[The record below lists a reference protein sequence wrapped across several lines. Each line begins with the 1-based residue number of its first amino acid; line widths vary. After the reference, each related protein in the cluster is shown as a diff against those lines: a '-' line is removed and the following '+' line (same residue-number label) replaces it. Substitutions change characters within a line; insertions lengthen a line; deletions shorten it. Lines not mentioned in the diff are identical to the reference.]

1 MKFPALN
8 EFLKYLESIG
18 ELHRIKVEVDPELE
32 STEIAIRA
40 LKQGKPALLFENPKG
55 SKYPLA
61 MNILASERR
70 IEHALGMHPEELGE
84 KLIGFMERAIP
95 PKLNTILE
103 HKQIVKRLI
112 SSRPKKVSSGFAQ
125 EVVDTP
131 NLTQLPIQKCWSQ
144 DGGRFITL
152 GQVMTYDPVTQK
164 RNIGV
169 YRMQM
174 FDDSSTG
181 MHWQIQK
188 GGGFHYFQAQKL
200 GKEFELAVVLG
211 SDPTLLLASVAALP
225 EGIDEVMFAGF
236 LRGARIPMTRGKTIS
251 VDVPANAEFILE
263 GKVSLTESKLEGPF
277 GDHFGH
283 YSAASEFPVFRLNAI
298 THRRNPI
305 YPGTVV
311 GRPPME
317 DKFLGD
323 ATQQIL
329 GPLIRL
335 MHPEIRSLWAYY
347 EAGFHNLLVVEI
359 EERYA
364 KEAAKTAMSLIGEG
378 QLSLTK
384 CIVTVSAGVNPKDWN
399 SVLKEI
405 RENFDPHYDF
415 IMIPKVPLDT
425 LDFTSYKMNLGS
437 KMVIDACRKQ
447 RAESP
452 DDVGIN
458 SERRAKSN
466 QFGGMRPDKVGM
478 SYEQRAIQ
486 NLKSPPVPNVRD
498 SRAGQISNLKSI
510 DRRIIDVNLIEN
522 TLLIVK
528 IESQFT
534 PQSTQ
539 HSNTPIIQHS
549 NSSLGREVVEKLV
562 ALPKLSSLKLIAVV
576 SEDVDIR
583 DKESYIWGIFT
594 RFDCERDIIFTEQKL
609 VGISPVYSG
618 VMGIDATWKTG
629 YQKPLVMDERIVKLV
644 DAKWGKIWKKD

>member
-1 MKFPALN
+1 MKSKFLALG

-18 ELHRIKVEVDPELE
+18 ELQRVKVEVDPELE

-40 LKQGKPALLFENPKG
+40 LKQNKPALLFENPKG
-55 SKYPLA
+55 SLYPLA

-70 IEHALGMHPEELGE
+70 IEHALGIHPEELGE
-84 KLIGFMERAIP
+84 KLIGFMEQAIP
-95 PKLNTILE
+95 PKMDFIF
-103 HKQIVKRLI
+103 KQKSMVKRLLT
-112 SSRPKKVSSGFAQ
+112 SRPKITKWGVGQ
-125 EVVDTP
+125 ETLDKP
-131 NLTQLPIQKCWSQ
+131 NLTKFPIQKCWPL

-152 GQVMTYDPVTQK
+152 GQVMTYDPRTDK
-164 RNIGV
+164 RNVGI

-188 GGGFHYFQAQKL
+188 GGGFHYYQAQKL

-211 SDPTLLLASVAALP
+211 SDPALLLASVAALP

-236 LRGARIPMTRGKTIS
+236 LRGARIPMTRGRTIS

-283 YSAASEFPVFRLNAI
+283 YSAASEFPVFRLSAI

-311 GRPPME
+311 GKPPME

-347 EAGFHNLLVVEI
+347 EAGFHNLLVVEV
-359 EERYA
+359 EERYT
-364 KEAAKTAMSLIGEG
+364 KEAAKTAMSLMGEG

-384 CIVTVSAGVNPKDWN
+384 CVVTVSAGVNPKDWN
-399 SVLKEI
+399 AVLREI
-405 RENFDPHYDF
+405 RNNFDPHYDF

-437 KMVIDACRKQ
+437 KMIIDATKKR
-447 RAESP
+447 RAES
-452 DDVGIN
+452 N
-458 SERRAKSN
+458 
-466 QFGGMRPDKVGM
+466 
-478 SYEQRAIQ
+478 EQRVF
-486 NLKSPPVPNVRD
+486 NLYALRSMLIAN
-498 SRAGQISNLKSI
+498 
-510 DRRIIDVNLIEN
+510 DRRILDVNLIDD
-522 TLLIVK
+522 TLLLIKVDAP
-528 IESQFT
+528 IQY
-534 PQSTQ
+534 
-539 HSNTPIIQHS
+539 SNTPSIHQSATKAHPPLADNNPPIQTS
-549 NSSLGREVVEKLV
+549 IGKEILQKLIL
-562 ALPKLSSLKLIAVV
+562 LPELSSLKLIAVV
-576 SEDVDIR
+576 SDDVDIYDR
-583 DKESYIWGIFT
+583 ENYIWGIFT
-594 RFDCERDIIFTEQKL
+594 RFDCERDVIFTEQKL

-618 VMGIDATWKTG
+618 VMGIDATWKPG
-629 YQKPLVMDERIVKLV
+629 YQEPLVMDEKIVKLV
-644 DAKWGKIWKKD
+644 DEKWERYWK

>member
-1 MKFPALN
+1 MKNSFPALG

-40 LKQGKPALLFENPKG
+40 LKQNKPALLFENPKG

-70 IEHALGMHPEELGE
+70 IELALGIHPEELGE
-84 KLIGFMERAIP
+84 KLIGFMERVIP
-95 PKLNTILE
+95 PKLDFLFE
-103 HKQIVKRLI
+103 QKSMVKRII
-112 SSRPKKVSSGFAQ
+112 SSRPKIVRGGGSQ
-125 EVVDTP
+125 EIVDKP
-131 NLTQLPIQKCWSQ
+131 NLTQLPIQKCWQ
-144 DGGRFITL
+144 DDGGRFITL
-152 GQVMTYDPVTQK
+152 GQVMTYDLVTRK
-164 RNIGV
+164 RNVGI

-188 GGGFHYFQAQKL
+188 GGGFHYFQAQKM

-211 SDPTLLLASVAALP
+211 SDPALLLASVAALP

-305 YPGTVV
+305 YPGTIV

-317 DKFLGD
+317 DKYLGD

-335 MHPEIRSLWAYY
+335 MHPEIRNLWAYY

-359 EERYA
+359 EERYE
-364 KEAAKTAMSLIGEG
+364 KEAAKTAMSLMGEG

-384 CIVTVSAGVNPKDWN
+384 CIVTVSGGVNPKDWN
-399 SVLKEI
+399 AVMQEI
-405 RENFDPHYDF
+405 RDNFDPHYDF

-437 KMVIDACRKQ
+437 KMVIDACRKKDV
-447 RAESP
+447 RCEMLDVRR
-452 DDVGIN
+452 DDVN
-458 SERRAKSN
+458 FSS
-466 QFGGMRPDKVGM
+466 
-478 SYEQRAIQ
+478 
-486 NLKSPPVPNVRD
+486 LKNVD
-498 SRAGQISNLKSI
+498 N
-510 DRRIIDVNLIEN
+510 RIVDVKIAEE

-528 IESQFT
+528 VV
-534 PQSTQ
+534 
-539 HSNTPIIQHS
+539 SN
-549 NSSLGREVVEKLV
+549 GREVLEKL
-562 ALPKLSSLKLIAVV
+562 LKHPELQAVRMIAVV
-576 SEDVDIR
+576 SEDVNIH

-594 RFDCERDIIFTEQKL
+594 RFDCERDVLFTEQKL
-609 VGISPVYSG
+609 VGISPVYYG
-618 VMGIDATWKTG
+618 VMGIDATWKQG
-629 YQKPLVMDERIVKLV
+629 YQKPLTMDDRIVKLV
-644 DAKWGKIWKKD
+644 DEKWERYWK